1 MIILKSNEEIE
12 IMRKANKI
20 VANTFVYLRDY
31 IKPGVSTY
39 KLDQLAEGLIR
50 RNNAIPNFKGYNGY
64 PSTLCVSINE
74 EIVHGI
80 PSKKRFLEE
89 GDIVSLDLGCRYKGY
104 NGDAAVTIPVG
115 NVTEKVRKF
124 IKDTKQ
130 CLVEGINNAIS
141 GNRLGDISHAIQV
154 YAEQR
159 GYGVIREYVGHGI
172 GRDLHEAPEIP
183 NFGKGGMGPRLRKGM
198 TIAIEPMLSM
208 GDFKVNVLD
217 DMWTAVTADRSLACH
232 FEHSIAITEG
242 KTYILSLPDNPE
254 NWYNYF

>member
-12 IMRKANKI
+12 IMRIANRI

-31 IKPGVSTY
+31 INPGVSTY
-39 KLDQLAEGLIR
+39 KLDQLAEEFIR
-50 RNNAIPNFKGYNGY
+50 RNNAVPNFKGYNGY
-64 PSTLCVSINE
+64 PSTICISINE

-115 NVTEKVRKF
+115 NVPEKVREF
-124 IKDTKQ
+124 IKETKQ
-130 CLVEGINNAIS
+130 CLIEGINIAIV
-141 GNRLGDISHAIQV
+141 GNRLGDISNAIQV

-159 GYGVIREYVGHGI
+159 GYSVIREYVGHGI
-172 GRDLHEAPEIP
+172 GRELHEAPEIP
-183 NFGKGGMGPRLRKGM
+183 NFGKGGIGPRLKKGM

-208 GDFKVNVLD
+208 GNFEVKVLD
-217 DMWTAVTADRSLACH
+217 DMWTATTADGSLACH
-232 FEHSIAITEG
+232 FEHSIAITEDEP
-242 KTYILSLPDNPE
+242 YILSLPDNPE